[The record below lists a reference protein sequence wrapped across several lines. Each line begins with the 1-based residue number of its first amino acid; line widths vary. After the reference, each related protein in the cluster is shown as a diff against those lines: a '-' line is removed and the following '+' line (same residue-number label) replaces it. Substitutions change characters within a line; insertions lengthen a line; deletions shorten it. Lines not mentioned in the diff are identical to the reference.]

1 MNNRKIEA
9 GWEIPVVK
17 RWVKIIEKFHL
28 KQQQQ
33 KKNGVTQRM
42 WCMSNCWKIEMWTE
56 QKSSTSTNTLR
67 LENELQ
73 SSSSYQGIEIEKK
86 ESEKKESQT

>member
-1 MNNRKIEA
+1 MGENN
-9 GWEIPVVK
+9 WEVSFK
-17 RWVKIIEKFHL
+17 ATAT
-28 KQQQQ
+28 
-33 KKNGVTQRM
+33 KKNGVTQHM